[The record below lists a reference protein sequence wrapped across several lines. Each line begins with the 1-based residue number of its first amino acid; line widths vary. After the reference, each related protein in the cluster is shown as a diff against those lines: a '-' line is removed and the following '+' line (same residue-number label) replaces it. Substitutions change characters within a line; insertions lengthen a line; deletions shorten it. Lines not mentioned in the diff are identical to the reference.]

1 MIDKVWFRNYKLL
14 RSVEL
19 DLERLTVLVGPN
31 ASGKSTVLEGI
42 QRMRSELMRDGNLDP
57 MTEERTKNSLRIS
70 RTPVDVPPADQPLSD
85 TIPVIPV
92 ERGGNWS
99 PDLDLMMTRELPVLV
114 LGLQGRFDGEPC
126 RAELRLKSNQQTKM
140 ADAWLRHWARE
151 STPLTS
157 STNTQL
163 PTASQDIVALKH
175 RPDRLAAPA
184 NSHELKPRMEE
195 DGSGLAA
202 VLAELKLND
211 SEIFDR
217 IQERLKSII
226 PQVEKIRVQRAALS
240 GASGP
245 GGLNPADI
253 GYEVNLDLK
262 GAPHIPAH
270 ALSDGTLLTLGLL
283 TELSLGSQTDRMV
296 LIDDIGAEMH
306 PRAIQEQM
314 AQLRALLDSDPGLQI
329 VATTHSPYL
338 LDHLRPEEVYMTTL
352 DGDGYTLLARMN
364 EHPDFER
371 WKAVMAPGEF
381 WSSVGEDW
389 IKKRQLGPGGRQ
401 DG

>member
-42 QRMRSELMRDGNLDP
+42 QLVQRAMEHMGS
-57 MTEERTKNSLRIS
+57 NSIDKEGEQNVLRVS
-70 RTPVDVPPADQPLSD
+70 RTPIAVPPPNYPLSE
-85 TIPVIPV
+85 TIPLIPIKQDIL
-92 ERGGNWS
+92 N
-99 PDLDLMMTRELPVLV
+99 PDYAVMMTQDLPILV
-114 LGLQGRFDGEPC
+114 MGFQGRFNHEPTE
-126 RAELRLKSNQQTKM
+126 AEFRLESNRNRQGLDLVLRNWKRGSTHLTYATNDILRDLNQ
-140 ADAWLRHWARE
+140 LI
-151 STPLTS
+151 L
-157 STNTQL
+157 
-163 PTASQDIVALKH
+163 ALKH

-184 NSHELKPRMEE
+184 RSDQLTPRMRE
-195 DGSGLAA
+195 DGTGLAA

-211 SEIFDR
+211 SDIFDR
-217 IQERLKSII
+217 IQERLKAVI
-226 PQVEKIRVQRAALS
+226 PQVEKIRVQRATLPDSS
-240 GASGP
+240 GISGP
-245 GGLNPADI
+245 TQPEF
-253 GYEVNLDLK
+253 GYEVVLDLK
-262 GAPHIPAH
+262 GAPRIPAH

-283 TELSLGSQTDRMV
+283 TVLSLDFQTDRIV

-306 PRAIQEQM
+306 PRAIQEQLV
-314 AQLRALLDSDPGLQI
+314 QLRALLDLDPGLQI

-338 LDHLRPEEVYMTTL
+338 LDHLKPEEVYMTTL
-352 DGDGYTLLARMN
+352 DDDGYTLLARMN

-371 WKAVMAPGEF
+371 WKEVMAPGEF

-389 IKKRQLGPGGRQ
+389 IKKRPLGTGGHQ